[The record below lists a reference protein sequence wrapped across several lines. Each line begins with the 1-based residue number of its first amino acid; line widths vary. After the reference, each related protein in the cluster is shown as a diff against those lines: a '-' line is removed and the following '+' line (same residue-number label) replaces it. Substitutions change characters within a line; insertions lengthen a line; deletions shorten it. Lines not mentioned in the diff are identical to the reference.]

1 VFTFHAGLSP
11 RVILEKN
18 GNQGIFYPDQVLK
31 QAKEQVERKGGV
43 CVTFLIVFF
52 LVKAKEKK
60 NCPKSLNYLVFVFR
74 LLGGVP
80 SSNQMEVGAYLE
92 ATSLEI

>member
-1 VFTFHAGLSP
+1 LPSVVFTFHAGLSP

-60 NCPKSLNYLVFVFR
+60 KTVRKV
-74 LLGGVP
+74 
-80 SSNQMEVGAYLE
+80 
-92 ATSLEI
+92 